1 MPLHDQS
8 IMQAH
13 EEALALLTSAP
24 QKTSNASMENLLS
37 IYGAQEGCNLL
48 RESVDTIQR
57 KTILEE
63 LSEILHLR
71 GRLQQMGAT
80 FSDKGEMLTYGNP
93 SSPKEFEAMIRLGP
107 LYDDQWKSF
116 FIETYEPSDS
126 GGKNAQLWD
135 GLRTLKKL
143 LQNEGV
149 VFGRQHQR
157 YSFGNSSTRLRRLCC
172 AYDELRN
179 EWLVMLR
186 TSLPARN
193 DAQVSTL
200 LGEESWNESDSES
213 SDNDNNQRLNGTAIL
228 DTEAPR
234 DVTSRRVI
242 GHHCRSSVPHNI
254 GWRFSDDS
262 IQSSRKNAAWRSS
275 DDLSL
280 VPEWSDVEQAN
291 AQSPQDASCVP
302 IFRNGSPKRV
312 NTSHGDARPVT
323 APSSFPTNS
332 MLHGASPLQVS
343 HTSSHLT
350 RSRAI
355 PPLKNMNAQSRSL
368 PGDIVS
374 NAVGDKVISGDVVK
388 SIPVQEAAKED
399 RKHKTWSRVRRWFR
413 NPLSRK

>member
-24 QKTSNASMENLLS
+24 QKTSHASMENLLS

-71 GRLQQMGAT
+71 GHLQQMGAT

-107 LYDDQWKSF
+107 LYDDQWNSF
-116 FIETYEPSDS
+116 FTETYEPSDS
-126 GGKNAQLWD
+126 GSKSAQLWA

-143 LQNEGV
+143 LQNEGG
-149 VFGRQHQR
+149 VFDRQHQR
-157 YSFGNSSTRLRRLCC
+157 YSFGDSSTRLRRLCC
-172 AYDELRN
+172 AYDDLRN
-179 EWLVMLR
+179 KWLVMLR

-193 DAQVSTL
+193 DTQLSTL
-200 LGEESWNESDSES
+200 IGEESSSESDSES
-213 SDNDNNQRLNGTAIL
+213 SDDDNRRLNGTVIL
-228 DTEAPR
+228 DMEAPR
-234 DVTSRRVI
+234 DITSRPVI
-242 GHHCRSSVPHNI
+242 RHHRRSSVPHNI

-262 IQSSRKNAAWRSS
+262 ISKSRKNAASRSS

-291 AQSPQDASCVP
+291 AQGPQDASSVP
-302 IFRNGSPKRV
+302 IVRNCSPKRV
-312 NTSHGDARPVT
+312 NALHGDARPVT
-323 APSSFPTNS
+323 APSSFPTNA

-343 HTSSHLT
+343 HTASHLT
-350 RSRAI
+350 QSRAI
-355 PPLKNMNAQSRSL
+355 PPLKNVNAQSKSI

-374 NAVGDKVISGDVVK
+374 NVVGYKVISGDVAK
-388 SIPVQEAAKED
+388 AIPVQEASKED

-413 NPLSRK
+413 NPFSRK

>member
-1 MPLHDQS
+1 
-8 IMQAH
+8 MQAH

-24 QKTSNASMENLLS
+24 QKTSNASMKNLLS

-107 LYDDQWKSF
+107 LYDDQWNSF
-116 FIETYEPSDS
+116 FIETYEPPDS
-126 GGKNAQLWD
+126 GGKNAQLWA

-157 YSFGNSSTRLRRLCC
+157 YSFGDSSTRLRRLCC

-186 TSLPARN
+186 TSLPAQN

-200 LGEESWNESDSES
+200 PGEESSSESDSES
-213 SDNDNNQRLNGTAIL
+213 SDDDNQRLNGTVIL

-234 DVTSRRVI
+234 DITNQPVIRHHRR
-242 GHHCRSSVPHNI
+242 RSLPHNI

-262 IQSSRKNAAWRSS
+262 IPRSCKNATWRSS
-275 DDLSL
+275 DDLSF
-280 VPEWSDVEQAN
+280 VPERRDVERAN
-291 AQSPQDASCVP
+291 AQGPQDASSVP
-302 IFRNGSPKRV
+302 IFRNCSPKRV
-312 NTSHGDARPVT
+312 NALYGDVRPVT
-323 APSSFPTNS
+323 APSCFPTNP

-343 HTSSHLT
+343 QTASHLT
-350 RSRAI
+350 QSREI
-355 PPLKNMNAQSRSL
+355 PPLKNVNAQSRSL

-374 NAVGDKVISGDVVK
+374 NAVGDRVISGDVAK
-388 SIPVQEAAKED
+388 AIPVQEAAKED

-413 NPLSRK
+413 NPFSRK

>member
-1 MPLHDQS
+1 
-8 IMQAH
+8 MQAH

-24 QKTSNASMENLLS
+24 QKTSNASMENLSS
-37 IYGAQEGCNLL
+37 IYGAQEGCNLSH
-48 RESVDTIQR
+48 ESVDTIQR

-80 FSDKGEMLTYGNP
+80 FSDNGEMLTYGNP
-93 SSPKEFEAMIRLGP
+93 SSPKEFEAMIHLGP
-107 LYDDQWKSF
+107 LYDDQWNSF

-126 GGKNAQLWD
+126 GGKNAQLWA

-143 LQNEGV
+143 LQNEDV

-157 YSFGNSSTRLRRLCC
+157 YSFGDSSTRLRRLCC

-186 TSLPARN
+186 TSVPARN
-193 DAQVSTL
+193 DAQPSTL
-200 LGEESWNESDSES
+200 LGEESSSESDSES
-213 SDNDNNQRLNGTAIL
+213 SDDDNNQRLNGTVIL
-228 DTEAPR
+228 DMEAPR
-234 DVTSRRVI
+234 DITSRPVI
-242 GHHCRSSVPHNI
+242 WHHRRSSVPHNI

-262 IQSSRKNAAWRSS
+262 IPRSSKNAAWRSS
-275 DDLSL
+275 DGLSL
-280 VPEWSDVEQAN
+280 VLEWSDVDQTN
-291 AQSPQDASCVP
+291 AQGPQGASSVP
-302 IFRNGSPKRV
+302 IFRNCSPKQF
-312 NTSHGDARPVT
+312 NALQGDARPLT
-323 APSSFPTNS
+323 APLSFPTNS

-355 PPLKNMNAQSRSL
+355 PPLKNMNAQSRSP

-374 NAVGDKVISGDVVK
+374 NAVGDRVMSGDVAK
-388 SIPVQEAAKED
+388 ANPVQEAAKED

-413 NPLSRK
+413 NPFSRK

>member
-37 IYGAQEGCNLL
+37 IYGVQEGCNQL

-80 FSDKGEMLTYGNP
+80 FSDKGEMLTYGDP
-93 SSPKEFEAMIRLGP
+93 SSPKEFGAMIRLGP
-107 LYDDQWKSF
+107 LYDDQWNSF
-116 FIETYEPSDS
+116 FIETYEPPDS
-126 GGKNAQLWD
+126 GGKNAQLWA

-157 YSFGNSSTRLRRLCC
+157 YSFGDSSTRLRRLCC

-186 TSLPARN
+186 KSLPARD
-193 DAQVSTL
+193 DAQLSTL
-200 LGEESWNESDSES
+200 LGEESSSES
-213 SDNDNNQRLNGTAIL
+213 GSEPSDDDDRSLNGTVIL
-228 DTEAPR
+228 DMEVPR
-234 DVTSRRVI
+234 DITSRPVI
-242 GHHCRSSVPHNI
+242 RHHRRSSVPHNI

-262 IQSSRKNAAWRSS
+262 IPRSHKNAAWRSS

-291 AQSPQDASCVP
+291 AQSPQDASSMP
-302 IFRNGSPKRV
+302 IFRNCSPKRV
-312 NTSHGDARPVT
+312 NALHGDARSVT

-332 MLHGASPLQVS
+332 MLHGASLSQVS
-343 HTSSHLT
+343 HTASHFT
-350 RSRAI
+350 PSRAI

-368 PGDIVS
+368 IGDIVS
-374 NAVGDKVISGDVVK
+374 NVVGDKVISGDVAK
-388 SIPVQEAAKED
+388 AIPVQEAAKED
-399 RKHKTWSRVRRWFR
+399 RKHKTWGRVRRWFR
-413 NPLSRK
+413 NPFRRG

>member
-1 MPLHDQS
+1 
-8 IMQAH
+8 MQAH

-48 RESVDTIQR
+48 HESVDTIQR

-93 SSPKEFEAMIRLGP
+93 SSPNEFEAMIRLGP
-107 LYDDQWKSF
+107 LYDDQWNSF
-116 FIETYEPSDS
+116 FIETHEPPDS
-126 GGKNAQLWD
+126 GGKNAQLWA

-157 YSFGNSSTRLRRLCC
+157 YSFGDSSTRLRRLCC

-186 TSLPARN
+186 TSLPARD
-193 DAQVSTL
+193 DARLSTL
-200 LGEESWNESDSES
+200 LGGEESSSESDSET
-213 SDNDNNQRLNGTAIL
+213 SDDDNQRLNGTLIL
-228 DTEAPR
+228 DMEAPR
-234 DVTSRRVI
+234 DITSRPVI
-242 GHHCRSSVPHNI
+242 RHHRRSSVPHNI

-262 IQSSRKNAAWRSS
+262 IPRSRKNAARRSS

-280 VPEWSDVEQAN
+280 VPEWSDVDLAN
-291 AQSPQDASCVP
+291 VQGPQDASSVP
-302 IFRNGSPKRV
+302 TFRNCSPKRV
-312 NTSHGDARPVT
+312 NALHGDARPVT

-343 HTSSHLT
+343 HTASHLT
-350 RSRAI
+350 QSRAI
-355 PPLKNMNAQSRSL
+355 PPLKNVNAQSRSL

-374 NAVGDKVISGDVVK
+374 NAVGDKVISGDVAK
-388 SIPVQEAAKED
+388 ATSVQEAAKED
-399 RKHKTWSRVRRWFR
+399 RKHKTWGRVRRWFR
-413 NPLSRK
+413 NPFRRG

>member
-24 QKTSNASMENLLS
+24 QKTSNASMKNLLS

-107 LYDDQWKSF
+107 LYDDQWNSF
-116 FIETYEPSDS
+116 FIETYEPPDS
-126 GGKNAQLWD
+126 GGKNAQLWA

-157 YSFGNSSTRLRRLCC
+157 YSFGDSSTRLRRLCC

-186 TSLPARN
+186 TSLPAQN

-200 LGEESWNESDSES
+200 PGEESSSESDSES
-213 SDNDNNQRLNGTAIL
+213 SDDDNQRLNGTVIL

-234 DVTSRRVI
+234 DITNQPVIRHHRR
-242 GHHCRSSVPHNI
+242 RSLPHNI

-262 IQSSRKNAAWRSS
+262 IPRSCKNATWRSS
-275 DDLSL
+275 DDLSF
-280 VPEWSDVEQAN
+280 VPERRDVERAN
-291 AQSPQDASCVP
+291 AQGPQDASSVP
-302 IFRNGSPKRV
+302 IFRNYSPKRV
-312 NTSHGDARPVT
+312 NALYGDVRPVT
-323 APSSFPTNS
+323 APSCFPTNP

-343 HTSSHLT
+343 QTASHLT
-350 RSRAI
+350 QSRAI
-355 PPLKNMNAQSRSL
+355 PPLKNVNAQSRSL

-374 NAVGDKVISGDVVK
+374 NAVGDRVISGDVAK
-388 SIPVQEAAKED
+388 AIPVQEAAKED

-413 NPLSRK
+413 NPFSRK

>member
-1 MPLHDQS
+1 
-8 IMQAH
+8 MQAH

-37 IYGAQEGCNLL
+37 IHGAQEGCNLL
-48 RESVDTIQR
+48 CESVDTIQR

-80 FSDKGEMLTYGNP
+80 FSDKGEMLAYGNP

-107 LYDDQWKSF
+107 LYVDQWNSF

-126 GGKNAQLWD
+126 GGKSAQLWA

-149 VFGRQHQR
+149 VFGQQHQR
-157 YSFGNSSTRLRRLCC
+157 YSFGDSSTRLRRLCC
-172 AYDELRN
+172 AYDGLRS
-179 EWLVMLR
+179 EWLVILR

-193 DAQVSTL
+193 DAQQATL
-200 LGEESWNESDSES
+200 LGEESSSESDSGS
-213 SDNDNNQRLNGTAIL
+213 SFDDSQRLNGTVIL
-228 DTEAPR
+228 DREAPR
-234 DVTSRRVI
+234 DITSRPVI
-242 GHHCRSSVPHNI
+242 RHHRRSSVPHNI

-262 IQSSRKNAAWRSS
+262 IPSSRKNAAWRSS

-291 AQSPQDASCVP
+291 AQGPQDASSVP
-302 IFRNGSPKRV
+302 IFRNCSPKRV
-312 NTSHGDARPVT
+312 NALHGDARPLT
-323 APSSFPTNS
+323 TPSSIHTNP
-332 MLHGASPLQVS
+332 MLHAASPLQAS
-343 HTSSHLT
+343 HTTSHLT
-350 RSRAI
+350 QSHAI
-355 PPLKNMNAQSRSL
+355 PPLKNVNAQRRSL

-374 NAVGDKVISGDVVK
+374 NTVGDKVISGHVAK
-388 SIPVQEAAKED
+388 AIPVQEAAKED
-399 RKHKTWSRVRRWFR
+399 RKHKTWRRVRRWFR
-413 NPLSRK
+413 NPFSRK

>member
-24 QKTSNASMENLLS
+24 QKTSDASMDNLLS

-93 SSPKEFEAMIRLGP
+93 PSPKEFEAMTRLGP
-107 LYDDQWKSF
+107 LYVDRWNSF

-126 GGKNAQLWD
+126 GGKNAQLWA

-157 YSFGNSSTRLRRLCC
+157 YSFGDSTTRLRRLCC
-172 AYDELRN
+172 AYDELQN
-179 EWLVMLR
+179 EWLIMLR
-186 TSLPARN
+186 TSLPAHN
-193 DAQVSTL
+193 DAQQAAL
-200 LGEESWNESDSES
+200 LGEESSSESDSGF
-213 SDNDNNQRLNGTAIL
+213 SDDDNQRLNGTVIL

-234 DVTSRRVI
+234 DITSRPVI
-242 GHHCRSSVPHNI
+242 RHHRRSSVPHNI

-262 IQSSRKNAAWRSS
+262 IPRSRKNAAWRSI

-280 VPEWSDVEQAN
+280 VPEWSDIEQVN
-291 AQSPQDASCVP
+291 AQRPQDASSVP
-302 IFRNGSPKRV
+302 IFRNCSPKRV
-312 NTSHGDARPVT
+312 NALHGDARSVT

-343 HTSSHLT
+343 HTASHLT
-350 RSRAI
+350 SSRAI
-355 PPLKNMNAQSRSL
+355 PPLKNMNAQSTSL

-374 NAVGDKVISGDVVK
+374 NAVGDKVISGDVAK
-388 SIPVQEAAKED
+388 ATSVQEAAKED
-399 RKHKTWSRVRRWFR
+399 RKHKTWGRVRRWFR
-413 NPLSRK
+413 NPFRRG

>member
-1 MPLHDQS
+1 
-8 IMQAH
+8 MQAH

-24 QKTSNASMENLLS
+24 QKTSNASMKNLLS

-107 LYDDQWKSF
+107 LYDDQWNSF
-116 FIETYEPSDS
+116 FIETYEPPDS
-126 GGKNAQLWD
+126 GGKNAQLWA

-157 YSFGNSSTRLRRLCC
+157 YSFGDSSTRLRRLCC

-186 TSLPARN
+186 TSLPAQN

-200 LGEESWNESDSES
+200 PGEESSSESDSES
-213 SDNDNNQRLNGTAIL
+213 SDDDNQRLNGTVIL

-234 DVTSRRVI
+234 DITNQPVIRHHRR
-242 GHHCRSSVPHNI
+242 RSLPHNI

-262 IQSSRKNAAWRSS
+262 IPRSCKNATWRSS
-275 DDLSL
+275 DDLSF
-280 VPEWSDVEQAN
+280 VPERRDVERAN
-291 AQSPQDASCVP
+291 AQGPQDASSVP
-302 IFRNGSPKRV
+302 IFRNCSPKRV
-312 NTSHGDARPVT
+312 NALYGDVRPVT
-323 APSSFPTNS
+323 APSCFPTNP

-343 HTSSHLT
+343 QTASHLT
-350 RSRAI
+350 QSRAI
-355 PPLKNMNAQSRSL
+355 PPLKNVNAQSRSL

-374 NAVGDKVISGDVVK
+374 NAVGDRVISGDVAK
-388 SIPVQEAAKED
+388 AIPVQEAAKED

-413 NPLSRK
+413 NPFSRK

>member
-13 EEALALLTSAP
+13 EEALALLTSTP
-24 QKTSNASMENLLS
+24 QKTSHASMENLLS
-37 IYGAQEGCNLL
+37 IYGAQQGCNVS

-71 GRLQQMGAT
+71 GHLQQMGAT
-80 FSDKGEMLTYGNP
+80 FSDQGEMLTYGNP

-107 LYDDQWKSF
+107 LYDDQWNSF

-126 GGKNAQLWD
+126 GGKNAQLWA

-157 YSFGNSSTRLRRLCC
+157 YSFGDSSTRLRRLCC

-186 TSLPARN
+186 TSLPAQN
-193 DAQVSTL
+193 DAQLSTL
-200 LGEESWNESDSES
+200 LGEESSSESDSKS
-213 SDNDNNQRLNGTAIL
+213 SDDDNQRLNATVIL
-228 DTEAPR
+228 GTEAPR
-234 DVTSRRVI
+234 DVTSRPVI
-242 GHHCRSSVPHNI
+242 RHHRRSSVPHNI

-262 IQSSRKNAAWRSS
+262 IPRSRKNAAWRSS

-280 VPEWSDVEQAN
+280 VPEWSDVEHAD
-291 AQSPQDASCVP
+291 AQGPQDASSVP
-302 IFRNGSPKRV
+302 IFRNCSPKRV
-312 NTSHGDARPVT
+312 NALHGDARPVT

-332 MLHGASPLQVS
+332 TLYGASPLQVS
-343 HTSSHLT
+343 HTASHLT
-350 RSRAI
+350 QSRAI
-355 PPLKNMNAQSRSL
+355 PPLKNVNPQSRSL

-374 NAVGDKVISGDVVK
+374 NAVGDKVISGDVAK
-388 SIPVQEAAKED
+388 ATPVQEAAKED
-399 RKHKTWSRVRRWFR
+399 RKHKTWGRVRRWFR
-413 NPLSRK
+413 NPFRRG

>member
-1 MPLHDQS
+1 
-8 IMQAH
+8 MQAH

-48 RESVDTIQR
+48 RESVDAIQR

-80 FSDKGEMLTYGNP
+80 FSDQGEMLTYGNP

-107 LYDDQWKSF
+107 LYDDQWNSF
-116 FIETYEPSDS
+116 FIETYEPPDS
-126 GGKNAQLWD
+126 GGKNAQLWAN
-135 GLRTLKKL
+135 LHTLKKL

-149 VFGRQHQR
+149 VFGRQYQR
-157 YSFGNSSTRLRRLCC
+157 YCFGDSSTRLRRLCC
-172 AYDELRN
+172 AYDDLRN
-179 EWLVMLR
+179 EWLVILR
-186 TSLPARN
+186 KSLPTRN
-193 DAQVSTL
+193 DAQLSTL
-200 LGEESWNESDSES
+200 LGEEESSESDSES
-213 SDNDNNQRLNGTAIL
+213 SDGDNERLNRTVIL

-234 DVTSRRVI
+234 DRTSRPVVR
-242 GHHCRSSVPHNI
+242 HHRRSSVPHNI

-262 IQSSRKNAAWRSS
+262 IPRSRKNAALRSG

-280 VPEWSDVEQAN
+280 VPEWSDVEQPI
-291 AQSPQDASCVP
+291 AQGPQDASSVP
-302 IFRNGSPKRV
+302 IFRNCSPKRV
-312 NTSHGDARPVT
+312 NAFHGDARPVT
-323 APSSFPTNS
+323 APSSFPTNP

-343 HTSSHLT
+343 HTASHLT
-350 RSRAI
+350 QSIAI
-355 PPLKNMNAQSRSL
+355 PPLKNMNAQSWSI

-374 NAVGDKVISGDVVK
+374 NSVGDTVMSGDVAK
-388 SIPVQEAAKED
+388 GIPVQEAAKED

-413 NPLSRK
+413 NPFSRK

>member
-1 MPLHDQS
+1 
-8 IMQAH
+8 MQAH

-24 QKTSNASMENLLS
+24 QKTSSVSMETLSS
-37 IYGAQEGCNLL
+37 IYGAPEGCSLL

-93 SSPKEFEAMIRLGP
+93 FSPKEFEAMIRLGP

-126 GGKNAQLWD
+126 GGKDAQLWA
-135 GLRTLKKL
+135 GLRTFKRL

-157 YSFGNSSTRLRRLCC
+157 YSFGDSSTRLRRLCC

-179 EWLVMLR
+179 AWLLMLR
-186 TSLPARN
+186 TSPPAGN
-193 DAQVSTL
+193 DAQLLTR
-200 LGEESWNESDSES
+200 LGEESSSESDSGFS
-213 SDNDNNQRLNGTAIL
+213 NDDGQRLTGTVIL

-234 DVTSRRVI
+234 DITSRPVI
-242 GHHCRSSVPHNI
+242 RHHRSSSVPHNI

-262 IQSSRKNAAWRSS
+262 IPRSRKDAAWTFS

-291 AQSPQDASCVP
+291 AHGLQDASSVP
-302 IFRNGSPKRV
+302 ISRNCSPKRI
-312 NTSHGDARPVT
+312 NALHGDARPVT
-323 APSSFPTNS
+323 APSTFPTNS
-332 MLHGASPLQVS
+332 LLQGASPSKVS
-343 HTSSHLT
+343 HTASHLT
-350 RSRAI
+350 QSRAI
-355 PPLKNMNAQSRSL
+355 SPLKNMNAQSWSI

-374 NAVGDKVISGDVVK
+374 SSVRDEVMSGDVAK
-388 SIPVQEAAKED
+388 AIPVQEAAKED

-413 NPLSRK
+413 NPFSRK